1 MLKLTVRFLIACLA
15 MFLVFRTGLVLWQ
28 WDRVGAVNEIW
39 RIWFGGLRIDLAMLG
54 MLAAL
59 PLFLSPWLGHSPRA
73 TRWTA
78 VWFRIC
84 WLLLVLMEAATPQ
97 FLAEYDTRPNRLFFI
112 YLIYPQEVISMLW
125 TGYKA
130 SVAAAFVAIIALAWI
145 GFKLFPMNAQ
155 PDARRAWGWRP
166 VLSVVFAAL
175 AFLSIRGTLQHRPIN
190 PSTVAFAN
198 DAMVNALALNSLY
211 SVTYAAYRMK
221 DEKSSESLYGRMEP
235 AEAVEIVR
243 TTAGMPATPQDP
255 EIPTLHAQQASVTPA
270 GPRNLVLIV
279 EESLG
284 AQFVGSLGGRDLTP
298 SLDALSRD
306 GWFFTQAYATGTR
319 SVRGLEALTT
329 GFPPTPAE
337 AVVKLPN
344 AQSGFFTLA
353 ELLGREGYG
362 SRFLYGGE
370 AHFDN
375 MRGFF
380 LGNGF
385 DEVVDLP
392 RFSVKPGFVG
402 SWGAA
407 DEDMF
412 NELDHLLMQDRGKP
426 EFILAF
432 SVSNH
437 SPWEYPQ
444 GRITPD
450 GAPDTVENTVRYA
463 DWALG
468 RFFETARKR
477 PYWDDTIFLVVAD
490 HDARVFGATEIPVDR
505 FHIPA
510 LILGGDI
517 APKEDNRLIS
527 QIDLAPTLL
536 SLMGISS
543 EHPMIGQDLTVRSP
557 DRAIMQFGDN
567 YGYLRGDQLMVLLPN
582 RDAQQYRT
590 TTAGGQESVPVDA
603 ALKQEALGHV
613 VWPSW
618 AYRMRN
624 YRLPAQ

>member
-1 MLKLTVRFLIACLA
+1 MLKLTVRFLIASLIL
-15 MFLVFRTGLVLWQ
+15 FLVSRTGLALWQ
-28 WDRVGAVNEIW
+28 WDRVSAVQDFW
-39 RIWFGGLRIDLAMLG
+39 RIWLGGLRIDLAMLG

-78 VWFRIC
+78 IWFRVC
-84 WLLLVLMEAATPQ
+84 WLLLAIMEAATPQ

-112 YLIYPQEVISMLW
+112 YLVYPEEVLSMLW
-125 TGYKA
+125 TGYKLSVGGA
-130 SVAAAFVAIIALAWI
+130 IIGVAAMLWI
-145 GFKLFPMNAQ
+145 GFKLFPLNAL

-175 AFLSIRGTLQHRPIN
+175 AFISIRGTLQHRPIN

-198 DAMVNALALNSLY
+198 DAMVNALALNSFY

-221 DEKSSESLYGRMEP
+221 DERSAESLYGDMAPE
-235 AEAVEIVR
+235 EAIAIVR
-243 TTAGMPATPQDP
+243 TTADLPATPDNP
-255 EIPTLHAQQASVTPA
+255 AIPTLHRQQASLTVDK
-270 GPRNLVLIV
+270 PRNLVLIV

-284 AQFVGSLGGRDLTP
+284 AQFVGSLGGQNLTP
-298 SLDALSRD
+298 ELDALAQE
-306 GWFFTQAYATGTR
+306 GWFFTRTYATGTR

-337 AVVKLPN
+337 AVVKMPN
-344 AQSGFFTLA
+344 AQTGFFTLA
-353 ELLGREGYG
+353 ELLGRQGYG

-392 RFSVKPGFVG
+392 RFSTKPEFVG
-402 SWGAA
+402 SWGAS

-412 NELDHLLMQDRGKP
+412 KELDHLLMQQRGKP

-437 SPWEYPQ
+437 SPWEYPE

-450 GAPDTVENTVRYA
+450 GEPDTVENTVRYA

-468 RFFETARKR
+468 RFFETARTR
-477 PYWDDTIFLVVAD
+477 PYWDDTVFLVVAD
-490 HDARVFGATEIPVDR
+490 HDARVYGATDIPVER

-510 LILGGDI
+510 LILGGSI
-517 APKEDNRLIS
+517 APRTDDRLIS
-527 QIDLAPTLL
+527 QIDLPPTLL
-536 SLMGISS
+536 SLIGISS
-543 EHPMIGQDLTVRSP
+543 EHPMIGSDLTVRSP
-557 DRAIMQFGDN
+557 GRAIMQFGDN
-567 YGYLRGDQLMVLLPN
+567 YGYLRGDQLLVLRPN
-582 RDAQQYRT
+582 RDPQQYRWT
-590 TTAGGQESVPVDA
+590 PEGQEAVSTDSELA
-603 ALKQEALGHV
+603 HIARGHV

-618 AYRMRN
+618 AYRERS
-624 YRLPAQ
+624 YHLPAQ

>member
-1 MLKLTVRFLIACLA
+1 MLKLTVRFLIASLIL
-15 MFLVFRTGLVLWQ
+15 FLVSRTGLALWQ
-28 WDRVGAVNEIW
+28 WDRVSAVQDFW
-39 RIWFGGLRIDLAMLG
+39 RIWLGGLRIDLAMLG

-78 VWFRIC
+78 IWFRVC
-84 WLLLVLMEAATPQ
+84 WLLLAIMEAATPQ

-112 YLIYPQEVISMLW
+112 YLVYPEEVLSMLW
-125 TGYKA
+125 TGYKLSVGGA
-130 SVAAAFVAIIALAWI
+130 IIGVAAMLWI
-145 GFKLFPMNAQ
+145 GFKLFPLNAL

-175 AFLSIRGTLQHRPIN
+175 AFISIRGTLQHRPIN

-198 DAMVNALALNSLY
+198 DAMVNALALNSFY

-221 DEKSSESLYGRMEP
+221 DERSAESLYGDMAPE
-235 AEAVEIVR
+235 EAIAIVR
-243 TTAGMPATPQDP
+243 TTADLPATPDNP
-255 EIPTLHAQQASVTPA
+255 AIPTLHRQQASLTVDK
-270 GPRNLVLIV
+270 PRNLVLIV

-284 AQFVGSLGGRDLTP
+284 AQFVGSLGGQNLTP
-298 SLDALSRD
+298 ELDALAQE
-306 GWFFTQAYATGTR
+306 GWFFTRTYATGTR

-337 AVVKLPN
+337 AVVKMPN
-344 AQSGFFTLA
+344 AQTGFFTLA
-353 ELLGREGYG
+353 ELLGRQGYG

-392 RFSVKPGFVG
+392 RFSTKPEFVG
-402 SWGAA
+402 SWGAS

-412 NELDHLLMQDRGKP
+412 KELDYLLMQQRGKP

-437 SPWEYPQ
+437 SPWEYPE

-450 GAPDTVENTVRYA
+450 GEPDTVENTVRYA

-468 RFFETARKR
+468 RFFETARTR
-477 PYWDDTIFLVVAD
+477 PYWDDTVFLVVAD
-490 HDARVFGATEIPVDR
+490 HDARVYGATDIPVER

-510 LILGGDI
+510 LILGGSI
-517 APKEDNRLIS
+517 APRTDDRLIS
-527 QIDLAPTLL
+527 QIDLPPTLL
-536 SLMGISS
+536 SLIGISS
-543 EHPMIGQDLTVRSP
+543 EHPMIGSDLTVRSP
-557 DRAIMQFGDN
+557 GRAIMQFGDN
-567 YGYLRGDQLMVLLPN
+567 YGYLRGDQLLVLRPN
-582 RDAQQYRT
+582 LDPQQYRWT
-590 TTAGGQESVPVDA
+590 PEGQEAVSTDSELA
-603 ALKQEALGHV
+603 HIARGHV

-618 AYRMRN
+618 AYRERS
-624 YRLPAQ
+624 YHLPAR

>member
-1 MLKLTVRFLIACLA
+1 MLKLTVRFLIASLIL
-15 MFLVFRTGLVLWQ
+15 FLVSRTGLALWQ
-28 WDRVGAVNEIW
+28 WDRVSAVQDFW
-39 RIWFGGLRIDLAMLG
+39 RIWLGGLRIDLAMLG

-78 VWFRIC
+78 IWFRVC
-84 WLLLVLMEAATPQ
+84 WLLLAIMEAATPQ

-112 YLIYPQEVISMLW
+112 YLVYPEEVLSMLW
-125 TGYKA
+125 TGYKLSVGGA
-130 SVAAAFVAIIALAWI
+130 IIGVAAMLWI
-145 GFKLFPMNAQ
+145 GFKLFPLNAL

-175 AFLSIRGTLQHRPIN
+175 AFISIRGTLQHRPIN

-198 DAMVNALALNSLY
+198 DAMVNALALNSFY

-221 DEKSSESLYGRMEP
+221 DERSAESLYGDMAPE
-235 AEAVEIVR
+235 EAIAIVR
-243 TTAGMPATPQDP
+243 TTADLPATPDNP
-255 EIPTLHAQQASVTPA
+255 AIPTLHRQQASLTVDK
-270 GPRNLVLIV
+270 PRNLVLIV

-284 AQFVGSLGGRDLTP
+284 AQFVGSLGGQNLTP
-298 SLDALSRD
+298 ELDALAQE
-306 GWFFTQAYATGTR
+306 GWFFTRTYATGTR

-337 AVVKLPN
+337 AVVKMPN
-344 AQSGFFTLA
+344 AQTGFFTLA
-353 ELLGREGYG
+353 ELLGRQGYG

-392 RFSVKPGFVG
+392 RFSTKPEFVG
-402 SWGAA
+402 SWGAS

-412 NELDHLLMQDRGKP
+412 KELDHLLMQQRGKP

-437 SPWEYPQ
+437 SPWEYPE
-444 GRITPD
+444 GRIPPD
-450 GAPDTVENTVRYA
+450 GEPDTVENTVRYA

-468 RFFETARKR
+468 RFFETARTR
-477 PYWDDTIFLVVAD
+477 PYWDDTVFLVVAD
-490 HDARVFGATEIPVDR
+490 HDARVYGATDIPVER

-510 LILGGDI
+510 LILGGSI
-517 APKEDNRLIS
+517 APRTDDRLIS
-527 QIDLAPTLL
+527 QIDLPPTLL
-536 SLMGISS
+536 SLIGISS
-543 EHPMIGQDLTVRSP
+543 EHPMIGSDLTVRSP
-557 DRAIMQFGDN
+557 GRAIMQFGDN
-567 YGYLRGDQLMVLLPN
+567 YGYLRGDQLLVLRPN
-582 RDAQQYRT
+582 RDPQQYRWT
-590 TTAGGQESVPVDA
+590 PEGQEAVSTDSELA
-603 ALKQEALGHV
+603 HIARGHV

-618 AYRMRN
+618 AYRERS
-624 YRLPAQ
+624 YHLPAQ

>member
-1 MLKLTVRFLIACLA
+1 MLKLTVRFLIASLIL
-15 MFLVFRTGLVLWQ
+15 FLVSRTGRALWQ
-28 WDRVGAVNEIW
+28 WDRVSAVQDFW
-39 RIWFGGLRIDLAMLG
+39 RIWLGGLRIDLAMLG

-78 VWFRIC
+78 IWFRVC
-84 WLLLVLMEAATPQ
+84 WLLLAIMEAATPQ

-112 YLIYPQEVISMLW
+112 YLVYPEEVLSMLW
-125 TGYKA
+125 TGYKLSVGGA
-130 SVAAAFVAIIALAWI
+130 IIGVAAMLWI
-145 GFKLFPMNAQ
+145 GFKLFPLNAL

-175 AFLSIRGTLQHRPIN
+175 AFISIRGTLQHRPIN

-198 DAMVNALALNSLY
+198 DAMVNALALNSFY

-221 DEKSSESLYGRMEP
+221 DERSAESLYGDMAPE
-235 AEAVEIVR
+235 EAIAIVR
-243 TTAGMPATPQDP
+243 TTADLPATPDNP
-255 EIPTLHAQQASVTPA
+255 AIPTLHRQQASLTVDK
-270 GPRNLVLIV
+270 PRNLVLIV

-284 AQFVGSLGGRDLTP
+284 AQFVGSLGGQNLTP
-298 SLDALSRD
+298 ELDVLAQE
-306 GWFFTQAYATGTR
+306 GWFFTRTYATGTR

-337 AVVKLPN
+337 AVVKMPN
-344 AQSGFFTLA
+344 AQTGFFTLA
-353 ELLGREGYG
+353 ELLGRQGYG

-392 RFSVKPGFVG
+392 RFSTKPEFVG
-402 SWGAA
+402 SWGAS

-412 NELDHLLMQDRGKP
+412 KELDHLLMQQRGKP

-437 SPWEYPQ
+437 SPWEYPE

-450 GAPDTVENTVRYA
+450 GEPDTVENTVRYA

-468 RFFETARKR
+468 RFFETARTR
-477 PYWDDTIFLVVAD
+477 PYWDDTVFLVVAD
-490 HDARVFGATEIPVDR
+490 HDARVYGATDIPVER

-510 LILGGDI
+510 LILGGSI
-517 APKEDNRLIS
+517 APRTDDRLIS
-527 QIDLAPTLL
+527 QIDLPPTLL
-536 SLMGISS
+536 SLIGISS
-543 EHPMIGQDLTVRSP
+543 EHPMIGSDLTVRSP
-557 DRAIMQFGDN
+557 GRAIMKFGDN
-567 YGYLRGDQLMVLLPN
+567 YGYLRGDQLLVLRPN
-582 RDAQQYRT
+582 RDPQQYRWT
-590 TTAGGQESVPVDA
+590 PEGQEAVSTDSELA
-603 ALKQEALGHV
+603 HIARGHV

-618 AYRMRN
+618 AYRERS
-624 YRLPAQ
+624 YHLPAQ

>member
-1 MLKLTVRFLIACLA
+1 MLKLTVRFLIASLIL
-15 MFLVFRTGLVLWQ
+15 FLVSRTGLALWQ
-28 WDRVGAVNEIW
+28 WDRVSAVQDFW
-39 RIWFGGLRIDLAMLG
+39 RIWLGGLRIDLAMLG

-78 VWFRIC
+78 IWFRVC
-84 WLLLVLMEAATPQ
+84 WLLLAIMEAATPQ

-112 YLIYPQEVISMLW
+112 YLVYPEEVLSMLW
-125 TGYKA
+125 TGYKLSVGGA
-130 SVAAAFVAIIALAWI
+130 IIGVAAMLWI
-145 GFKLFPMNAQ
+145 GFKLFPLNAL

-175 AFLSIRGTLQHRPIN
+175 AFISIRGTLQHRPIN

-198 DAMVNALALNSLY
+198 DAMVNALALNSFY

-221 DEKSSESLYGRMEP
+221 DERSAESLYGDMAPE
-235 AEAVEIVR
+235 EAIAIVR
-243 TTAGMPATPQDP
+243 TTAGLPATPDNP
-255 EIPTLHAQQASVTPA
+255 AIPTLHRQQASLTVDK
-270 GPRNLVLIV
+270 PRNLVLIV

-284 AQFVGSLGGRDLTP
+284 AQFVGSLGGQNLTP
-298 SLDALSRD
+298 ELDALAQE
-306 GWFFTQAYATGTR
+306 GWFFTRTYATGTR

-337 AVVKLPN
+337 AVVKMPN
-344 AQSGFFTLA
+344 AQTGFFTLA
-353 ELLGREGYG
+353 ELLGRQGYG

-392 RFSVKPGFVG
+392 RFSTKPEFVG
-402 SWGAA
+402 SWGAS

-412 NELDHLLMQDRGKP
+412 KELDHLLMQQRGKP

-437 SPWEYPQ
+437 SPWEYPE

-450 GAPDTVENTVRYA
+450 GEPDTVENTVRYA

-468 RFFETARKR
+468 RFFETARTR
-477 PYWDDTIFLVVAD
+477 PYWDDTVFLVVAD
-490 HDARVFGATEIPVDR
+490 HDARVYGATDIPVER

-510 LILGGDI
+510 LILGGSI
-517 APKEDNRLIS
+517 APRTDDRLIS
-527 QIDLAPTLL
+527 QIDLPPTLL
-536 SLMGISS
+536 SLIGISS
-543 EHPMIGQDLTVRSP
+543 EHPMIGSDLTVRSP
-557 DRAIMQFGDN
+557 GRAIMQFGDN
-567 YGYLRGDQLMVLLPN
+567 YGYLRGDQLLVLRPN
-582 RDAQQYRT
+582 RDPQQYRWT
-590 TTAGGQESVPVDA
+590 PEGQEAVSTDSELA
-603 ALKQEALGHV
+603 HIARGHV

-618 AYRMRN
+618 AYRERS
-624 YRLPAQ
+624 YHLPAQ

>member
-1 MLKLTVRFLIACLA
+1 MLKLTVRFLIASLIL
-15 MFLVFRTGLVLWQ
+15 FLVSRTGLALWQ
-28 WDRVGAVNEIW
+28 WDRVSAVQDFW
-39 RIWFGGLRIDLAMLG
+39 RIWLGGLRIDLAMLG

-78 VWFRIC
+78 IWFRVC
-84 WLLLVLMEAATPQ
+84 WLLLAIMEAATPQ

-112 YLIYPQEVISMLW
+112 YLVYPEEVLSMLW
-125 TGYKA
+125 TGYKLSVGGA
-130 SVAAAFVAIIALAWI
+130 IIGVAAMLWI
-145 GFKLFPMNAQ
+145 GFKLFPLNAL

-175 AFLSIRGTLQHRPIN
+175 AFISIRGTLQHRPIN

-198 DAMVNALALNSLY
+198 DAMVNALALNSFY

-221 DEKSSESLYGRMEP
+221 DERSAESLYGDMAPE
-235 AEAVEIVR
+235 EAIAIVR
-243 TTAGMPATPQDP
+243 TTADLPATPDNP
-255 EIPTLHAQQASVTPA
+255 AIPTLHRQQASLTVDK
-270 GPRNLVLIV
+270 PRNLVLIV

-284 AQFVGSLGGRDLTP
+284 AQFVGSLGGQNLTP
-298 SLDALSRD
+298 ELDALAQE
-306 GWFFTQAYATGTR
+306 GWFFTRTYATGTR

-337 AVVKLPN
+337 AVVKMPN
-344 AQSGFFTLA
+344 AQTGFFTLA
-353 ELLGREGYG
+353 ELLGRQGYG

-392 RFSVKPGFVG
+392 RFSTKPEFVG
-402 SWGAA
+402 SWGAS

-412 NELDHLLMQDRGKP
+412 KELDHLLMQQRGKP

-437 SPWEYPQ
+437 SPWEYPE

-450 GAPDTVENTVRYA
+450 GEPDTVENTVRYA

-468 RFFETARKR
+468 RFFETARTR
-477 PYWDDTIFLVVAD
+477 PYWDDTVFLVVAD
-490 HDARVFGATEIPVDR
+490 HDARVYGATDIPVER

-510 LILGGDI
+510 LILGGSI
-517 APKEDNRLIS
+517 APRTDDRLIS
-527 QIDLAPTLL
+527 QIDLPPTLL
-536 SLMGISS
+536 SLIGISS
-543 EHPMIGQDLTVRSP
+543 EHPMIGSDLTVRSP
-557 DRAIMQFGDN
+557 GRAIMQFGDN
-567 YGYLRGDQLMVLLPN
+567 YGYLRGDQLLVLRPN
-582 RDAQQYRT
+582 RDPQQYRWT
-590 TTAGGQESVPVDA
+590 PEGQEAVSTDSELA
-603 ALKQEALGHV
+603 HIARGHV

-618 AYRMRN
+618 AYRERS
-624 YRLPAQ
+624 YHLPAR

>member
-1 MLKLTVRFLIACLA
+1 MLKLTLRFLIASLIL
-15 MFLVFRTGLVLWQ
+15 FFISRTGLALWQ
-28 WDRVGAVNEIW
+28 WDRVHAVADFW

-78 VWFRIC
+78 IWFRVC
-84 WLLLVLMEAATPQ
+84 WLLLAIMEAATPQ

-112 YLIYPQEVISMLW
+112 YLIYPEEVLSMLW
-125 TGYKA
+125 TGYKL
-130 SVAAAFVAIIALAWI
+130 SVGAAIIGVVALLWI
-145 GFKLFPMNAQ
+145 GVKLFPMNAK
-155 PDARRAWGWRP
+155 PDTRLAWGWRP
-166 VLSVVFAAL
+166 VLSVAFAAL
-175 AFLSIRGTLQHRPIN
+175 AFISIRGTLQHRPIN

-198 DAMVNALALNSLY
+198 DAMVNSLALNSFY

-221 DEKSSESLYGRMEP
+221 DERSAESLYGSMPTE
-235 AEAVEIVR
+235 EAIEIVR
-243 TTAGMPATPQDP
+243 TSAGLPAQPSDPQ
-255 EIPTLHAQQASVTPA
+255 IPTLHEQRASLAVER
-270 GPRNLVLIV
+270 PRNLVLIV

-284 AQFVGSLGGRDLTP
+284 AQFVGSLGGQNLTP
-298 SLDALSRD
+298 HLDALAKE
-306 GWFFTQAYATGTR
+306 GWYFTRTYATGTR

-329 GFPPTPAE
+329 GFPPTPSE
-337 AVVKLPN
+337 AVVKMPN
-344 AQSGFFTLA
+344 AQTGFFTLA
-353 ELLGREGYG
+353 ELLGRQGYG

-385 DEVVDLP
+385 QDVVDLP
-392 RFSVKPGFVG
+392 RFSTKPSFVG

-412 NELDHLLMQDRGKP
+412 TELDHLLMQERGKP

-437 SPWEYPQ
+437 SPWEYPE
-444 GRITPD
+444 GRISPD
-450 GAPDTVENTVRYA
+450 GEPDTVENTVRYA

-468 RFFETARKR
+468 QFFEKARTR
-477 PYWDDTIFLVVAD
+477 PYWEDTVFLVVAD
-490 HDARVFGATEIPVDR
+490 HDARVYGATDIPVER

-510 LILGGDI
+510 LILGGSISPRSD
-517 APKEDNRLIS
+517 ERLIS
-527 QIDLAPTLL
+527 QIDLPPTLL
-536 SLMGISS
+536 SLIGISS
-543 EHPMIGQDLTVRSP
+543 EHPMIGSDLTMRSP

-567 YGYLRGDQLMVLLPN
+567 YGYLQGDQLLVLRPSLEP
-582 RDAQQYRT
+582 QQYRWT
-590 TTAGGQESVPVDA
+590 PAGQEAVATDE
-603 ALKQEALGHV
+603 ALARKALGHV
-613 VWPSW
+613 IWPSW
-618 AYRMRN
+618 AYRTRT
-624 YRLPAQ
+624 YHLPPQ

>member
-1 MLKLTVRFLIACLA
+1 MLKLTVRFLIASLIL
-15 MFLVFRTGLVLWQ
+15 FLVSRTGLALWQ
-28 WDRVGAVNEIW
+28 WDRVSAVQDFWHIW
-39 RIWFGGLRIDLAMLG
+39 LGGLRIDLAMLG

-78 VWFRIC
+78 IWFRVC
-84 WLLLVLMEAATPQ
+84 WLLLAIMEAATPQ

-112 YLIYPQEVISMLW
+112 YLVYPEEVLSMLW
-125 TGYKA
+125 TGYKLSVGGA
-130 SVAAAFVAIIALAWI
+130 IIGVAAMLWI
-145 GFKLFPMNAQ
+145 GFKLFPLNAL

-175 AFLSIRGTLQHRPIN
+175 AFISIRGTLQHRPIN

-198 DAMVNALALNSLY
+198 DAMVNALALNSFY

-221 DEKSSESLYGRMEP
+221 DERSAESLYGDMAPE
-235 AEAVEIVR
+235 EAIAIVR
-243 TTAGMPATPQDP
+243 TTADLPATPDNP
-255 EIPTLHAQQASVTPA
+255 AIPTLHRQQASLTVDK
-270 GPRNLVLIV
+270 PRNLVLIV

-284 AQFVGSLGGRDLTP
+284 AQFVGSLGGQNLTP
-298 SLDALSRD
+298 ELDALAQE
-306 GWFFTQAYATGTR
+306 GWFFTRTYATGTR

-337 AVVKLPN
+337 AVVKMPN
-344 AQSGFFTLA
+344 AQTGFFTLA
-353 ELLGREGYG
+353 ELLGRQGYG

-392 RFSVKPGFVG
+392 RFSTKPEFVG
-402 SWGAA
+402 SWGAS

-412 NELDHLLMQDRGKP
+412 KELDHLLMQQRGKP

-437 SPWEYPQ
+437 SPWEYPE

-450 GAPDTVENTVRYA
+450 GEPDTVENTVRYA

-468 RFFETARKR
+468 RFFETARTR
-477 PYWDDTIFLVVAD
+477 PYWDDTVFLVVAD
-490 HDARVFGATEIPVDR
+490 HDARVYGATDIPVER

-510 LILGGDI
+510 LILGGSI
-517 APKEDNRLIS
+517 APRTDDRLIS
-527 QIDLAPTLL
+527 QIDLPPTLL
-536 SLMGISS
+536 SLIGISS
-543 EHPMIGQDLTVRSP
+543 EHPMIGSDLTVRSP
-557 DRAIMQFGDN
+557 GRAIMQFGDN
-567 YGYLRGDQLMVLLPN
+567 YGYLRGDQLLVLRPN
-582 RDAQQYRT
+582 LDPQQYRWT
-590 TTAGGQESVPVDA
+590 PEGQEAVSTDSELA
-603 ALKQEALGHV
+603 HIARGHV

-618 AYRMRN
+618 AYRERS
-624 YRLPAQ
+624 YHLPAR

>member
-1 MLKLTVRFLIACLA
+1 MLKLTVRFLIASLIL
-15 MFLVFRTGLVLWQ
+15 FLVSRTGLALWQ
-28 WDRVGAVNEIW
+28 WDRVSAVQDFW
-39 RIWFGGLRIDLAMLG
+39 RIWLGGLRIDLAMLG

-78 VWFRIC
+78 IWFRVC
-84 WLLLVLMEAATPQ
+84 WLLLAIMEAATPQ
-97 FLAEYDTRPNRLFFI
+97 FLAEYDTRPNRIFFI
-112 YLIYPQEVISMLW
+112 YLVYPEEVLSMLW
-125 TGYKA
+125 TGYKLSVGGA
-130 SVAAAFVAIIALAWI
+130 IIGVAAMLWI
-145 GFKLFPMNAQ
+145 GFKLFPLNAL

-175 AFLSIRGTLQHRPIN
+175 AFISIRGTLQHRPIN

-198 DAMVNALALNSLY
+198 DAMVNALALNSFY

-221 DEKSSESLYGRMEP
+221 DERSAESLYGDMAPE
-235 AEAVEIVR
+235 EAIAIVR
-243 TTAGMPATPQDP
+243 TTADLPATPDNP
-255 EIPTLHAQQASVTPA
+255 AIPTLHRQQASLTVDK
-270 GPRNLVLIV
+270 PRNLVLIV

-284 AQFVGSLGGRDLTP
+284 AQFVGSLGGQNLTP
-298 SLDALSRD
+298 ELDALAQE
-306 GWFFTQAYATGTR
+306 GWFFTRTYATGTR

-337 AVVKLPN
+337 AVVKMPN
-344 AQSGFFTLA
+344 AQTGFFTLA
-353 ELLGREGYG
+353 ELLGRQGYG

-392 RFSVKPGFVG
+392 RFSTKPEFVG
-402 SWGAA
+402 SWGAS

-412 NELDHLLMQDRGKP
+412 KELDHLLMQQRGKP

-437 SPWEYPQ
+437 SPWEYPE

-450 GAPDTVENTVRYA
+450 GEPDTVENTVRYA

-468 RFFETARKR
+468 RFFETARTR
-477 PYWDDTIFLVVAD
+477 PYWDDTVFLVVAD
-490 HDARVFGATEIPVDR
+490 HDARVYGATDIPVER

-510 LILGGDI
+510 LILGGSI
-517 APKEDNRLIS
+517 APRTDDRLIS
-527 QIDLAPTLL
+527 QIDLPPTLL
-536 SLMGISS
+536 SLIGISS
-543 EHPMIGQDLTVRSP
+543 EHPMIGSDLTVRSP
-557 DRAIMQFGDN
+557 GRAIMQFGDN
-567 YGYLRGDQLMVLLPN
+567 YGYLRGDQLLVLRPN
-582 RDAQQYRT
+582 RDPQQYRWT
-590 TTAGGQESVPVDA
+590 PEGQEAVSTDSELA
-603 ALKQEALGHV
+603 HIARGHV

-618 AYRMRN
+618 AYRERS
-624 YRLPAQ
+624 YHLPAQ

>member
-1 MLKLTVRFLIACLA
+1 MLKLTVRFLIASLIL
-15 MFLVFRTGLVLWQ
+15 FLVSRTGLALWQ
-28 WDRVGAVNEIW
+28 WDRVSAVQDFW
-39 RIWFGGLRIDLAMLG
+39 RIWLGGLRIDLAMLG

-78 VWFRIC
+78 IWFRAC
-84 WLLLVLMEAATPQ
+84 WLLLAIMEAATPQ

-112 YLIYPQEVISMLW
+112 YLVYPEEVLSMLW
-125 TGYKA
+125 TGYKLSVGGA
-130 SVAAAFVAIIALAWI
+130 IIGVAAMLWI
-145 GFKLFPMNAQ
+145 GFKLFPLNAL

-175 AFLSIRGTLQHRPIN
+175 AFISIRGTLQHRPIN

-198 DAMVNALALNSLY
+198 DAMVNALALNSFY

-221 DEKSSESLYGRMEP
+221 DERSAESLYGGMAPE
-235 AEAVEIVR
+235 EAIAIVR
-243 TTAGMPATPQDP
+243 TTADLPATPDNP
-255 EIPTLHAQQASVTPA
+255 AIPTLHRQQASRTVDK
-270 GPRNLVLIV
+270 PRNLVLIV

-284 AQFVGSLGGRDLTP
+284 AQFVGSLGGQNLTP
-298 SLDALSRD
+298 ELDALAQE
-306 GWFFTQAYATGTR
+306 GWFFTRTYATGTR

-337 AVVKLPN
+337 AVVKMPN
-344 AQSGFFTLA
+344 AQTGFFTLA
-353 ELLGREGYG
+353 ELLGRQGYG

-392 RFSVKPGFVG
+392 RFSTKPEFVG
-402 SWGAA
+402 SWGAS

-412 NELDHLLMQDRGKP
+412 KELDHLLMQQRGKP

-437 SPWEYPQ
+437 SPWEYPE

-450 GAPDTVENTVRYA
+450 GEPDTVENTVRYA

-468 RFFETARKR
+468 RFFETARTR
-477 PYWDDTIFLVVAD
+477 PYWDDTVFLVVAD
-490 HDARVFGATEIPVDR
+490 HDARVYGATDIPVER

-510 LILGGDI
+510 LILGGSI
-517 APKEDNRLIS
+517 APRTDDRLIS
-527 QIDLAPTLL
+527 QIDLPPTLL
-536 SLMGISS
+536 SLIGISS
-543 EHPMIGQDLTVRSP
+543 EHPMIGSDLTVRSP
-557 DRAIMQFGDN
+557 GRAIMQFGDN
-567 YGYLRGDQLMVLLPN
+567 YGYLRGDQLLVLRPN
-582 RDAQQYRT
+582 LDPQQYRWT
-590 TTAGGQESVPVDA
+590 PEGQEAVSTDSELA
-603 ALKQEALGHV
+603 HIARGHV

-618 AYRMRN
+618 AYRERS
-624 YRLPAQ
+624 YHLPAR

>member
-1 MLKLTVRFLIACLA
+1 MLKLTVRFLIASLIL
-15 MFLVFRTGLVLWQ
+15 FLVSRTGLALWQ
-28 WDRVGAVNEIW
+28 WDRVSAVQDFW
-39 RIWFGGLRIDLAMLG
+39 RIWLGGLRIDLAMLG

-78 VWFRIC
+78 IWFRVC
-84 WLLLVLMEAATPQ
+84 WLLLAIMEAATPQ

-112 YLIYPQEVISMLW
+112 YLVYPEEVLSMLW
-125 TGYKA
+125 TGYKLSVGGA
-130 SVAAAFVAIIALAWI
+130 IIGVAAMLWI
-145 GFKLFPMNAQ
+145 GFKLFPLNAL

-175 AFLSIRGTLQHRPIN
+175 AFISIRGTLQHRPIN

-198 DAMVNALALNSLY
+198 DAMVNALALNSFY

-221 DEKSSESLYGRMEP
+221 DERSAESLYGDMAPE
-235 AEAVEIVR
+235 EAIAIVR
-243 TTAGMPATPQDP
+243 TTADLPATPDNP
-255 EIPTLHAQQASVTPA
+255 AIPTLHRQQASLTVDK
-270 GPRNLVLIV
+270 PRNLVLIV

-284 AQFVGSLGGRDLTP
+284 AQFVGSLGGQNLTP
-298 SLDALSRD
+298 ELDALAQE
-306 GWFFTQAYATGTR
+306 GWFFTRTYATGTR

-337 AVVKLPN
+337 AVVKMPN
-344 AQSGFFTLA
+344 AQTGFFTLA
-353 ELLGREGYG
+353 ELLGRQGYG

-392 RFSVKPGFVG
+392 RFSTKPEFVG
-402 SWGAA
+402 SWGAS

-412 NELDHLLMQDRGKP
+412 KELDHLLMQQRGKP

-437 SPWEYPQ
+437 SPWEYPE

-450 GAPDTVENTVRYA
+450 GEPDTVENTVRYA

-468 RFFETARKR
+468 RFFETARTR
-477 PYWDDTIFLVVAD
+477 PYWDDTVFLVVAD
-490 HDARVFGATEIPVDR
+490 HDARVYGATDIPVER

-510 LILGGDI
+510 LILGGSI
-517 APKEDNRLIS
+517 APRTDDRLIS
-527 QIDLAPTLL
+527 QIDLPPTLL
-536 SLMGISS
+536 SLIGISS
-543 EHPMIGQDLTVRSP
+543 EHPMIGSDLTVRSP
-557 DRAIMQFGDN
+557 GRAIMQFGDN
-567 YGYLRGDQLMVLLPN
+567 YGYLRGDQLLVLRPN
-582 RDAQQYRT
+582 LDPQQYRWT
-590 TTAGGQESVPVDA
+590 PEGQEAVSTDSELA
-603 ALKQEALGHV
+603 HIARGHV

-618 AYRMRN
+618 AYRERS
-624 YRLPAQ
+624 YHLPAR

>member
-1 MLKLTVRFLIACLA
+1 MLKLTVRFLIASLIL
-15 MFLVFRTGLVLWQ
+15 FLVSRTGLALWQ
-28 WDRVGAVNEIW
+28 WDRVSAVQDFW
-39 RIWFGGLRIDLAMLG
+39 RIWLGGLRIDLAMLG

-78 VWFRIC
+78 IWFRVC
-84 WLLLVLMEAATPQ
+84 WLLLAIMEAATPQ

-112 YLIYPQEVISMLW
+112 YLVYPEEVLSMLW
-125 TGYKA
+125 TGYKLSVGGA
-130 SVAAAFVAIIALAWI
+130 IIGVAAMLWI
-145 GFKLFPMNAQ
+145 GFKLFPLNAL

-175 AFLSIRGTLQHRPIN
+175 AFISIRGTLQHRPIN

-198 DAMVNALALNSLY
+198 DAMVNALALNSFY

-221 DEKSSESLYGRMEP
+221 DERSAESLYGDMAPE
-235 AEAVEIVR
+235 EAIAIVR
-243 TTAGMPATPQDP
+243 TTADLPATPDNP
-255 EIPTLHAQQASVTPA
+255 AIPTLHRQQASLTVDK
-270 GPRNLVLIV
+270 PRNLVLIV

-284 AQFVGSLGGRDLTP
+284 AQFVGSLGGQNLTP
-298 SLDALSRD
+298 ELDALAQE
-306 GWFFTQAYATGTR
+306 GWFFTRTYATGTR

-337 AVVKLPN
+337 AVVKMPN
-344 AQSGFFTLA
+344 AQTGFFTLA
-353 ELLGREGYG
+353 ELLGRQGYG

-392 RFSVKPGFVG
+392 RFSTKPEFVG
-402 SWGAA
+402 SWGAS

-412 NELDHLLMQDRGKP
+412 KELDHLLMQQRGKP

-437 SPWEYPQ
+437 SPWEYPE

-450 GAPDTVENTVRYA
+450 GEPDTMENTVRYA

-468 RFFETARKR
+468 RFFETARTR
-477 PYWDDTIFLVVAD
+477 PYWDDTVFLVVAD
-490 HDARVFGATEIPVDR
+490 HDARVYGATDIPVER

-510 LILGGDI
+510 LILGGSI
-517 APKEDNRLIS
+517 APRTDDRLIS
-527 QIDLAPTLL
+527 QIDLPPTLL
-536 SLMGISS
+536 SLIGISS
-543 EHPMIGQDLTVRSP
+543 EHPMIGSDLTVRSP
-557 DRAIMQFGDN
+557 GRAIMQFGDN
-567 YGYLRGDQLMVLLPN
+567 YGYLRGDQLLVLRPN
-582 RDAQQYRT
+582 LDPQQYRWT
-590 TTAGGQESVPVDA
+590 PEGQEAVSTDSELA
-603 ALKQEALGHV
+603 HIARGHV

-618 AYRMRN
+618 AYRERS
-624 YRLPAQ
+624 YHLPAR

>member
-1 MLKLTVRFLIACLA
+1 MLKLTVRFLIASLIL
-15 MFLVFRTGLVLWQ
+15 FLVSRTGLALWQ
-28 WDRVGAVNEIW
+28 WDRVSAVQDFW
-39 RIWFGGLRIDLAMLG
+39 RIWLGGLRIDLAMLG

-78 VWFRIC
+78 IWFRVC
-84 WLLLVLMEAATPQ
+84 WLLLAIMEAATPQ

-112 YLIYPQEVISMLW
+112 YLVYPEEVLSMLW
-125 TGYKA
+125 TGYKLSVGGA
-130 SVAAAFVAIIALAWI
+130 IIGVAAMLWI
-145 GFKLFPMNAQ
+145 GFKLFPLNAL

-175 AFLSIRGTLQHRPIN
+175 AFISIRGTLQHRPIN

-198 DAMVNALALNSLY
+198 DAMVNALALNSFY

-221 DEKSSESLYGRMEP
+221 DERSAESLYGDMAPE
-235 AEAVEIVR
+235 EAIAIVR
-243 TTAGMPATPQDP
+243 TTADLPATPDNP
-255 EIPTLHAQQASVTPA
+255 AIPTLHRQQASLTVDK
-270 GPRNLVLIV
+270 PRNLVLIV

-284 AQFVGSLGGRDLTP
+284 AQFVGSLGGQNLTP
-298 SLDALSRD
+298 ELDVLAQE
-306 GWFFTQAYATGTR
+306 GWFFTRTYATGTR

-337 AVVKLPN
+337 AVVKMPN
-344 AQSGFFTLA
+344 AQTGFFTLA
-353 ELLGREGYG
+353 ELLGRQGYG

-392 RFSVKPGFVG
+392 RFSTKPEFVG
-402 SWGAA
+402 SWGAS

-412 NELDHLLMQDRGKP
+412 KELDHLLMQQRGKP

-437 SPWEYPQ
+437 SPWEYPE

-450 GAPDTVENTVRYA
+450 GEPDTVENTVRYA

-468 RFFETARKR
+468 RFFETARTR
-477 PYWDDTIFLVVAD
+477 PYWDDTVFLVVAD
-490 HDARVFGATEIPVDR
+490 HDARVYGATDIPVER

-510 LILGGDI
+510 LILGGSI
-517 APKEDNRLIS
+517 APRTDDRLIS
-527 QIDLAPTLL
+527 QIDLPPTLL
-536 SLMGISS
+536 SLIGISS
-543 EHPMIGQDLTVRSP
+543 EHPMIGSDLTVRSP
-557 DRAIMQFGDN
+557 GRAIMQFGDN
-567 YGYLRGDQLMVLLPN
+567 YGYLRGDQLLVLRPN
-582 RDAQQYRT
+582 RDPQQYRWT
-590 TTAGGQESVPVDA
+590 PEGQEAVSTDSELA
-603 ALKQEALGHV
+603 HIARGHV

-618 AYRMRN
+618 AYRERS
-624 YRLPAQ
+624 YHLPAQ

>member
-1 MLKLTVRFLIACLA
+1 MLKLTVRFLIASLIL
-15 MFLVFRTGLVLWQ
+15 FLVSRTGLALWQ
-28 WDRVGAVNEIW
+28 WDRVSAVQDFW
-39 RIWFGGLRIDLAMLG
+39 RIWLGGLRIDLAMLG

-78 VWFRIC
+78 IWFRVC
-84 WLLLVLMEAATPQ
+84 WLLLAIMEAATPQ

-112 YLIYPQEVISMLW
+112 YLVYPEEVLSMLW
-125 TGYKA
+125 TGYKLSVGGA
-130 SVAAAFVAIIALAWI
+130 IIGVAAMLWI
-145 GFKLFPMNAQ
+145 GFKLFPLNAL

-175 AFLSIRGTLQHRPIN
+175 AFISIRGTLQHRPIN

-198 DAMVNALALNSLY
+198 DAMVNALALNSFY

-221 DEKSSESLYGRMEP
+221 DERSAESLYGDMAPE
-235 AEAVEIVR
+235 EAIAIVR
-243 TTAGMPATPQDP
+243 TTADLPATPDNP
-255 EIPTLHAQQASVTPA
+255 AIPTLHRQQASLTVDK
-270 GPRNLVLIV
+270 PRNLVLIV

-284 AQFVGSLGGRDLTP
+284 AQFVGSLGGQNLTP
-298 SLDALSRD
+298 ELDALAQE
-306 GWFFTQAYATGTR
+306 GWFFTRTYATGTR

-337 AVVKLPN
+337 AVVKMPN
-344 AQSGFFTLA
+344 AQTGFFTLA
-353 ELLGREGYG
+353 ELLGRQGYG

-392 RFSVKPGFVG
+392 RFSTKPEFVG
-402 SWGAA
+402 SWGAS

-412 NELDHLLMQDRGKP
+412 KELDHLLMQQRGKP

-437 SPWEYPQ
+437 SPWEYPE

-450 GAPDTVENTVRYA
+450 GEPDTVENTVRYA

-468 RFFETARKR
+468 RFFETARTR
-477 PYWDDTIFLVVAD
+477 PYWDDTVFLVVAD
-490 HDARVFGATEIPVDR
+490 HDARVYGATDIPVER

-510 LILGGDI
+510 LILGGSI
-517 APKEDNRLIS
+517 APRTDDRLIS
-527 QIDLAPTLL
+527 QIDLPPTLL
-536 SLMGISS
+536 SLIGISS
-543 EHPMIGQDLTVRSP
+543 EHPMIGSDLTVRSP
-557 DRAIMQFGDN
+557 GRAIMQFGDN
-567 YGYLRGDQLMVLLPN
+567 YGYLRGDQLLVLRPN
-582 RDAQQYRT
+582 RAPQQYRWT
-590 TTAGGQESVPVDA
+590 PEGQEAVSTDSELA
-603 ALKQEALGHV
+603 HIARGHV

-618 AYRMRN
+618 AYRERS
-624 YRLPAQ
+624 YHLPAQ